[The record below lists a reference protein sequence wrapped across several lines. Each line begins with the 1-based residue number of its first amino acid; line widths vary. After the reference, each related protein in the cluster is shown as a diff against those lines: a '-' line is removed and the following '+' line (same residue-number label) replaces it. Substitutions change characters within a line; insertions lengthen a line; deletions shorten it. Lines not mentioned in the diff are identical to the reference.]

1 MKKTIL
7 LMAMTFFVLQFS
19 RAQDDAAKV
28 QALLNNAINF
38 NDAQLSGETPIQSVN
53 RIASQQAD
61 TSLVLSKENIESALS
76 SAKAYS
82 KGIITVG
89 QHTVVLI
96 ENWNDCQQSGAWG
109 TCMPQGRGF
118 VKKGE
123 MKEMSDFI
131 NNIIG
136 VPDGQRR
143 TLFLFK

>member
-1 MKKTIL
+1 MKKTL
-7 LMAMTFFVLQFS
+7 LLLAMPFLFLQFS
-19 RAQDDAAKV
+19 NAQDDAAKV
-28 QALLNNAINF
+28 QALLNNVISF
-38 NDAQLSGETPIQSVN
+38 DEAQLSGETPIQSVN

-61 TSLVLSKENIESALS
+61 SSLVLSKENIESALS
-76 SAKAYS
+76 TAKEYS
-82 KGIITVG
+82 KGIVTVG

-96 ENWNDCQQSGAWG
+96 QNWNDCQQSGAWG

>member
-1 MKKTIL
+1 MKKTFL
-7 LMAMTFFVLQFS
+7 LLAMAFSVLQFS
-19 RAQDDAAKV
+19 NAQDNAAKV
-28 QALLNNAINF
+28 QALLNGIINF
-38 NDAQLSGETPIQSVN
+38 DEAELSAVTPIQSVN

-61 TSLVLSKENIESALS
+61 TTLVLSKESIESALS
-76 SAKAYS
+76 TAKAYS
-82 KGIITVG
+82 KGIVTVG
-89 QHTVVLI
+89 QHTIVLI

-123 MKEMSDFI
+123 LIEMSNYI

-136 VPDGQRR
+136 VPDAQRR

>member
-1 MKKTIL
+1 MKKTFLFVAMAFFIL
-7 LMAMTFFVLQFS
+7 QLS
-19 RAQDDAAKV
+19 NAQDDATKI
-28 QALLNNAINF
+28 QSLLKSAINF
-38 NDAQLSGETPIQSVN
+38 DDVELSGETPIQSVN

-61 TSLVLSKENIESALS
+61 TSLVLSKENIESALRA
-76 SAKAYS
+76 AKGYS

-89 QHTVVLI
+89 QHTLVLV
-96 ENWNDCQQSGAWG
+96 ENWNNCQQSGAWG

-123 MKEMSDFI
+123 MQEMSDFV